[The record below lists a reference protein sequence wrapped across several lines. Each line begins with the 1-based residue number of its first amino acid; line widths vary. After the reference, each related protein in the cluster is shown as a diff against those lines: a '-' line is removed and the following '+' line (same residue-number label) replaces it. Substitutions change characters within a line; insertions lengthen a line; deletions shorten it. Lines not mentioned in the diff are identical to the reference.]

1 MQQGRH
7 PRKKR
12 TEENKLMTSGAR
24 NGKKERSMK
33 KMSVPHGQ
41 FYPLP
46 SDATIL
52 SVVRKECG
60 GP

>member
-7 PRKKR
+7 PRRKR

-24 NGKKERSMK
+24 NSKKERSM

-52 SVVRKECG
+52 SIVRKECEG
-60 GP
+60 S